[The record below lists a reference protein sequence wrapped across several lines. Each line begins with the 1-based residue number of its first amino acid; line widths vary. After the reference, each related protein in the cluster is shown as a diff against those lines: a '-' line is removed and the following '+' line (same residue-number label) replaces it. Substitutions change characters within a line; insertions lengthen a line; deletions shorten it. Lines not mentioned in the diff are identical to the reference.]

1 MENKLTKIYTKTG
14 DKGSTSLLGGT
25 RVPKYHIRIEAYGNA
40 DELCSYIGLIRD
52 FSNNQAIKDD
62 LLIVQEKLF
71 VLQALL
77 SCEDKSF
84 YEKLPQLTNSDV
96 SWLESKIDKM
106 NESLPELKY
115 FVLPG
120 GNAANSFS
128 HVARCICRRTER
140 IVIQLSEQYPIEE
153 NLYIY
158 LNRLSDYL
166 FVLARYIA
174 LDNKIDEIK
183 WKPK

>member
-52 FSNNQAIKDD
+52 CTTNKNIKDD

-71 VLQALL
+71 ELQALL

-84 YEKLPQLTNSDV
+84 YEKLPQLNNTDIT
-96 SWLESKIDKM
+96 WLESKIDKM
-106 NESLPELKY
+106 NEVLPELKY
-115 FVLPG
+115 FILPG
-120 GNAANSFS
+120 GNMANSFC
-128 HVARCICRRTER
+128 HVARCVCRRTER
-140 IVIQLSEQYPIEE
+140 IVIHLSEQYPIDEII
-153 NLYIY
+153 YIY

-166 FVLARYIA
+166 FVLARFIA
-174 LDNKIDEIK
+174 LDNKIDEIT

>member
-1 MENKLTKIYTKTG
+1 MQNEPSKIYTKTG

-52 FSNNQAIKDD
+52 FTSNKQINDD
-62 LLIVQEKLF
+62 LLEVQEKLF
-71 VLQALL
+71 ILQALL

-84 YEKLPQLTNSDV
+84 YEKLPQLSLSDIT
-96 SWLESKIDKM
+96 WLENKIDKM
-106 NESLPELKY
+106 NETLPELKA
-115 FVLPG
+115 FILPG
-120 GNAANSFS
+120 GNASNSFC
-128 HVARCICRRTER
+128 HIARCVCRRTER
-140 IVIQLSEQYPIEE
+140 NVIQLSEQYPIDEII
-153 NLYIY
+153 YKY

-166 FVLARYIA
+166 FVLARMIA
-174 LDNKIDEIK
+174 YEAKIEEIF